1 MYRHVSL
8 FLSLSPDM
16 ENKMSSIDT
25 KVFNGEKEK
34 TLTHLNVTTEIVYDD
49 DEIRP
54 EDTSN
59 LRRVAQSLPL
69 AAGFILINEFC
80 ERFAYYGGST
90 PFQNYVQYG
99 PDDPEQAGALGI
111 VNNTCQLVLSL
122 ILVQLNRRLGG

>member
-69 AAGFILINEFC
+69 AAGFILINEFW
-80 ERFAYYGGST
+80 
-90 PFQNYVQYG
+90 YVECISFVRIIARSFVSSVLVKG
-99 PDDPEQAGALGI
+99 IKFILG
-111 VNNTCQLVLSL
+111 VPL
-122 ILVQLNRRLGG
+122 